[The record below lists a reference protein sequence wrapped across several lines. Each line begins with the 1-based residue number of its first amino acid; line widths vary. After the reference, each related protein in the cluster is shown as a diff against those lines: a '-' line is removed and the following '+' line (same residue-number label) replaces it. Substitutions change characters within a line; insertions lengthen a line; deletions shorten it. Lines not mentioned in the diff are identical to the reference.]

1 MIENTKCEC
10 GHQNAVGTVLCESC
24 GKPLEDDGQQTPL
37 EMRYDGVARRSQRT
51 NPSLLDRVWNF
62 FSSVKI
68 AVWLIILTLIGA
80 SIGTIYPQEGTF
92 LNLDPSTYY
101 KQEYG
106 TLGHIYY
113 LLGFSDT
120 YGSWWFILL
129 LVMIGASL
137 IICSLDRV
145 LPLYRALSK
154 QQIRKHLQFIQRQK
168 VHFHSDLTVQDD
180 AESEGWVE
188 QFGAALR
195 KKGYKVHRDGTA
207 LLAEKNRFSRWG
219 PYINHIGL
227 VIFLLAVLALQVP
240 SWHMDK
246 YMGFL
251 EGETVRIQGTPYY
264 LKNEQFTVDFY
275 TEDEMTEEFAQQGK
289 IVPKLFETKAVLL
302 ECTADCDDPS
312 KEPQLVEVA
321 RHDIM
326 VNHPLKYDGLV
337 FYQFDFAETP
347 QLRSVTPS
355 LRNKETG
362 QSYGK
367 LTLSMKNPKNTYTV
381 GPYTLQLISYFPEF
395 DLDEN
400 KQPITRSANPL
411 APAFIFNINGAE
423 LPKEG
428 IRYIYF
434 PRPAD
439 KERFGQDRINELM
452 GTSLELAVESMQTD
466 VEIANY
472 TSYLNVRKD
481 LALPYV
487 WIGCIIFF
495 VGLTMGMY
503 WHHRRI
509 WVRIDENRVS
519 IGAHTNKNWFGLRQD
534 VAHALRRMNIEL
546 DQKALENGGERK

>member
-10 GHQNAVGTVLCESC
+10 GHQNSVGTVLCESC
-24 GKPLEDDGQQTPL
+24 GKPLEEDDGQSPL

-51 NPSLLDRVWNF
+51 NPGLLNRVWNF

-68 AVWLIILTLIGA
+68 AVWLIILTLIGS

-154 QQIRKHLQFIQRQK
+154 QQIRKHLQFIHRQK
-168 VHFHSDLTVQDD
+168 VYYGADLAAQN
-180 AESEGWVE
+180 ESEAEAWTE
-188 QFGAALR
+188 QFGKALH
-195 KKGYKVHRDGTA
+195 KKGYKVHRDGSA

-240 SWHMDK
+240 AWHMDK

-275 TEDEMTEEFAQQGK
+275 EEDEMHEDFAQQGK
-289 IVPKLFETKAVLL
+289 IVPKMFETKAVLY

-312 KEPQLVEVA
+312 KEPQLSEVA
-321 RHDIM
+321 RHDII
-326 VNHPLKYDGLV
+326 VNHPFKYDGLV

-347 QLRSVTPS
+347 QLRSVTPA
-355 LRNKETG
+355 LRNKATG
-362 QSYGK
+362 QTYGK
-367 LTLSMKNPKNTYTV
+367 LKLSMKNPKATYTV

-400 KQPITRSANPL
+400 KQPITRSADPL
-411 APAFIFNINGAE
+411 APAFIFNMVGGE
-423 LPKEG
+423 LPKDG

-439 KERFGQDRINELM
+439 KERFGQDRINDLM
-452 GTSLELAVESMQTD
+452 GTNLELSVESMETD
-466 VEIANY
+466 VEIANF
-472 TSYLNVRKD
+472 TSYLNIRKD

-503 WHHRRI
+503 WQHRRV
-509 WVRIDENRVS
+509 WVRIDGNRLSV
-519 IGAHTNKNWFGLRQD
+519 GAHTNKNWFGLRQD
-534 VAHALRRMNIEL
+534 VAFGLGKLGIEV
-546 DQKALENGGERK
+546 DPKALENGVDRI